1 MCAAWGFNS
10 MQESKPMQSMRFLFG
25 VRKIHLALIAAIVCG
40 GDIGSSPT
48 LARAVDG
55 DATPVTNPPAKSG
68 ASDRVQEGEEDAF
81 QSGPLGALLG
91 AAKRVAEQA
100 SRTAAGNVDDKSVQ
114 ELIDS
119 AADGVRAGLAIADEK
134 LPPLDAKTAKAF
146 GDTFRE
152 SLLASHKRITDRKT
166 IGLVMPIWEEVIQAS
181 TMPANSVTLTL
192 VEDPEINAFAFVGK
206 NVVVNRGF
214 ITFAAE
220 CARTR
225 EVIRFAL
232 AHELGHIAC
241 GHTDTLFR
249 RMAVADKIAP
259 GASLG
264 PEIVEMVIKQTPINQ
279 SSEREADCFARQMH
293 LEKGWSLEGGKEF
306 LTRVQ
311 SMAERPASGAAIVS
325 LFASHPDEKRRLE
338 LLESGAGCGR

>member
-1 MCAAWGFNS
+1 MCTAWVFNS
-10 MQESKPMQSMRFLFG
+10 MQESKPMQTMCFWGGFL
-25 VRKIHLALIAAIVCG
+25 KIQMPLIATMVCAG
-40 GDIGSSPT
+40 GLVLSSMST
-48 LARAVDG
+48 RAADG
-55 DATPVTNPPAKSG
+55 DAKPATNTPTMSSDSG
-68 ASDRVQEGEEDAF
+68 GTQQGEKDDLAR
-81 QSGPLGALLG
+81 GPLGALLG
-91 AAKRVAEQA
+91 TARRVAEQA
-100 SRTAAGNVDDKSVQ
+100 SRTAAGDVDDKSVQ
-114 ELIDS
+114 ELIDA

-134 LPPLDAKTAKAF
+134 LPPLDTKTAKAF

-166 IGLVMPIWEEVIQAS
+166 IGLVMPIWDEVIQAS
-181 TMPANSVTLTL
+181 KMPLNSVTLTL

-206 NVVVNRGF
+206 NVVINRGF
-214 ITFAAE
+214 ISFAAE

-249 RMAVADKIAP
+249 RMAVADTIAP

-279 SSEREADCFARQMH
+279 SSEREADCFAREMH
-293 LEKGWSLEGGKEF
+293 VEKGWSLDGGKEF

-311 SMAERPASGAAIVS
+311 SMAERPTSGAALES

-338 LLESGAGCGR
+338 LLESGTGCGR

>member
-1 MCAAWGFNS
+1 
-10 MQESKPMQSMRFLFG
+10 MQESKPMQSMRFLLG
-25 VRKIHLALIAAIVCG
+25 LRKIKLALIVAIVCS
-40 GDIGSSPT
+40 GDIGSSST
-48 LARAVDG
+48 LARAVEG
-55 DATPVTNPPAKSG
+55 GVKPTTNAAAKSG
-68 ASDRVQEGEEDAF
+68 ASDRAQKGDEDAVE
-81 QSGPLGALLG
+81 SGPLGALLG
-91 AAKRVAEQA
+91 ATKRIAEQA
-100 SRTAAGNVDDKSVQ
+100 SRTAAGNVHDRSVQ

-119 AADGVRAGLAIADEK
+119 AADGVRAGLAIADDK

-146 GDTFRE
+146 GVTFRE
-152 SLLASHKRITDRKT
+152 SLLASHKRITDRET

-225 EVIRFAL
+225 EIVRFAL

-249 RMAVADKIAP
+249 RMAAADRIAP

-264 PEIVEMVIKQTPINQ
+264 PEIIEMVIKQTPINQ

-293 LEKGWSLEGGKEF
+293 LEKGWSLDGGKEF

-311 SMAERPASGAAIVS
+311 LMAERPAYGAAIVS

-338 LLESGAGCGR
+338 LLESGDGCGR